1 MKVIISADLRVVTT
15 QEEFDADQKIWD
27 EIAKEDLRQR
37 AEILGWDFLEE
48 SFDPEEYRLLKPA
61 SIRMRVS
68 VAGCEAC
75 LMSSTE
81 RNRRTLQTRLGPCNL
96 LVNFYNQVAWTPK
109 PNKPTLVCRASLRLP
124 SQRRSASSPT
134 TSSQV

>member
-48 SFDPEEYRLLKPA
+48 SFDPEEY
-61 SIRMRVS
+61 
-68 VAGCEAC
+68 
-75 LMSSTE
+75 
-81 RNRRTLQTRLGPCNL
+81 
-96 LVNFYNQVAWTPK
+96 
-109 PNKPTLVCRASLRLP
+109 
-124 SQRRSASSPT
+124 
-134 TSSQV
+134 